1 MLKRILIAGDLEHVR
16 NLVRSLLQEECGFRV
31 CGEAVDGF
39 GAIEKARKIKPDLI
53 ILDVSMPRIGKIEAA
68 PRLKTLLPQ
77 TPIILFTLH
86 GGLLRG
92 CDTREIGVDAGVAKQ
107 DGLSALGDSIHT
119 LFARSPV
126 NRTAK

>member
-1 MLKRILIAGDLEHVR
+1 MAS
-16 NLVRSLLQEECGFRV
+16 N
-31 CGEAVDGF
+31 
-39 GAIEKARKIKPDLI
+39 AIEKARKIKPDLI
-53 ILDVSMPRIGKIEAA
+53 ILDVSMPRIGGIEAA

-86 GGLLRG
+86 GGLLNG
-92 CDTREIGVDAGVAKQ
+92 CDTREIGVDTVVAKQ